1 MAAKSIFVLRDL
13 MKVSVRLHYGLYLRH
28 CQLSLLRVRRA
39 VKRGRIRVPL
49 LFLMSH
55 RSPRQAEPL
64 PEAFVVLLADGPSRE
79 ETFDECKE
87 QGILALRL
95 RNQNLFVEDHFPASA
110 FFHDVNIIV
119 A

>member
-13 MKVSVRLHYGLYLRH
+13 MKMSVRLHYGLYLRH
-28 CQLSLLRVRRA
+28 CQLSLLRIRRA

-49 LFLMSH
+49 LFLMT
-55 RSPRQAEPL
+55 RNTPRQAEPL
-64 PEAFVVLLADGPSRE
+64 PEAFVVLLADASSGE

-87 QGILALRL
+87 QVILALRL

-110 FFHDVNIIV
+110 CFHDVIIIV